1 MKEKL
6 DAIKDYPIY
15 EKRPELIETLT
26 GKGIDEITIDNILSG
41 NISPE
46 DCRISDNML
55 EYQAQI
61 QESFGNR
68 QVAENFRRAAEM
80 TRIPDKRILEIYNSL
95 RPNVS
100 TKKELKE
107 IAKELEIQYNAAI
120 NAALV
125 REAAEV
131 YEKRNM
137 LKNS

>member
-107 IAKELEIQYNAAI
+107 IAKELEIQYNATI

>member
-6 DAIKDYPIY
+6 DAMRDYPIY
-15 EKRPELIETLT
+15 EKRPELIKTLT
-26 GKGIDEITIDNILSG
+26 GKDIDEITIENILSG

-61 QESFGNR
+61 QESFGNK

-100 TKKELKE
+100 TKKELLD
-107 IAKELEIQYNAAI
+107 IADELEVQYDAKI

-125 REAAEV
+125 KEAAEV

-137 LKNS
+137 LKK